1 MPNYGRAEM
10 AWWQWW
16 SVEGKVNAAVGIE
29 IIVGVV
35 YLKRLQFLNDA
46 KEDFWNFCN
55 ITDRSFTGEG
65 QTAAGFSNK
74 FPGLRGD

>member
-1 MPNYGRAEM
+1 M
-10 AWWQWW
+10 
-16 SVEGKVNAAVGIE
+16 
-29 IIVGVV
+29 
-35 YLKRLQFLNDA
+35 KRLQFLNDA

-65 QTAAGFSNK
+65 QTAAGFSEK